1 MSITG
6 LTPGERD
13 HLLLFTT
20 ALLAAQR
27 RERGLLLNIPEATAL
42 IAHAVC
48 EWARDGLDLSS
59 ARERAR
65 DLLGADEVL
74 PEVLELLTEVR
85 VEARFDDGTRLV
97 VVSDP
102 FRISTPSDDHV
113 SDDIDAPVGQVSIT
127 VTNCAD
133 VPIGITSHV
142 HLAEINPRV
151 RLDRAAVFGMR
162 LAIPTGDTLWLEPGT
177 TVSAGATP
185 IGGGRVVIGN
195 TGVVDGPLDDPE
207 VRQRALTRLRECG
220 YLDIIEGQD
229 FGEMETAEQA
239 VARLMVERAEP

>member
-1 MSITG
+1 MSLTG

-65 DLLGADEVL
+65 HLLGADEVL
-74 PEVLELLTEVR
+74 PEVLELLSEVR

-102 FRISTPSDDHV
+102 FRVRALSDDNFA
-113 SDDIDAPVGQVSIT
+113 DEIDAPTAAAQINI
-127 VTNCAD
+127 TNCAE
-133 VPIGITSHV
+133 VPIGITSHI

-151 RLDRAAVFGMR
+151 RLDRAAAFGMR
-162 LAIPTGDTLWLEPGT
+162 LALPTGDTLWLEPGT
-177 TVSAGATP
+177 TVVAGIVP
-185 IGGGRVVIGN
+185 IGGSRVVIGN
-195 TGVVDGPLDDPE
+195 TGVVEGSLDDPD
-207 VRQRALTRLRECG
+207 VRSRALTQLRQCG
-220 YLDIIEGQD
+220 YLDVINGHDVGDLDSADQAIE
-229 FGEMETAEQA
+229 
-239 VARLMVERAEP
+239 RLMTKRAE